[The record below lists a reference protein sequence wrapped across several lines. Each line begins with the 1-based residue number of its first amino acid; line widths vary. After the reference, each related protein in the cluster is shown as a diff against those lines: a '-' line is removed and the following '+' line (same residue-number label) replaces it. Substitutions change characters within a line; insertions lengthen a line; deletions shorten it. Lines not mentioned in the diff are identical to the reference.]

1 MAKIKFIVAIIIL
14 MFSTSIVADITPNDF
29 DGSDS
34 ERINQAVALAA
45 KTATRV
51 IIPHINENNGSPRN
65 FWLLDSAILVHSNT
79 LLVLQN
85 CRLKLSDA
93 SRDNFIR
100 SANCGM
106 GITDI
111 KPMSNI
117 HILGTGRPILEG
129 ADHPRSTG
137 DSAKTLGKPTYGTD
151 AEKEGKSQTGDWR
164 NIGIL
169 MTYVDNFRIENIH
182 IKNSHSWAI
191 SLERCAYG
199 VLQDLDFATTEYV
212 TIDGKSE
219 KFLNQD
225 GIDLRQGC
233 HDIDINTVT
242 GYTGDDLVALTNIV
256 KDKMVA
262 GSPDYIMVSKPNN
275 RGNGLDDIYNV
286 SIRNVR
292 GHSRG
297 GHHIVRLLN
306 ASGLKIHDVIIDG
319 LIDTSAPGRRSKAGI
334 KIGDSNPNWGGVT
347 PLGDTYNIII
357 NNIMSRAQNTILIG
371 GSLSESS
378 ITNVFKYNAEGE
390 AITYQSGKQYTRN
403 LHINNVK
410 NIHSAPPVKE
420 AP

>member
-1 MAKIKFIVAIIIL
+1 MPKIKLIVPIFLL

-34 ERINQAVALAA
+34 ERINQAVALGA
-45 KTATRV
+45 KTGTRV
-51 IIPHINENNGSPRN
+51 IIPHINENNGSPRD

-79 LLVLQN
+79 LLELQN

-137 DSAKTLGKPTYGTD
+137 DSAKTLGKRTYGTD
-151 AEKEGKSQTGDWR
+151 AGKEGKSQTGDWR

-169 MTYVDNFRIENIH
+169 MAYVNNFRIENIH

-191 SLERCAYG
+191 SLERSAYG
-199 VLQDLDFATTEYV
+199 VLRDLDFAATEYV

-256 KDKMVA
+256 NDKMVA

-319 LIDTSAPGRRSKAGI
+319 LIDTSAPGKRSKAGI
-334 KIGDSNPNWGGVT
+334 KIGDSNPTWGGVT

-410 NIHSAPPVKE
+410 NLHSATPPKE
-420 AP
+420 VP